1 MTYYVG
7 ARINFLTQRCW
18 PRQTWAISG
27 DTFDRYSDLNVNITS
42 CLYLELELIFIDK
55 VINRFKIKELTNIFD
70 VWASSILYYI
80 IEPFEDALTIY
91 IETCTL
97 HLYDES
103 SSVSIFRPERLSAW
117 MTRVYR
123 CCVLTSRKTS
133 RVIVSTASEQPRPL
147 FPAMWENLYQNHE
160 VISYLFCLRIA
171 VALCFARGSANP
183 RRVIHITKWNA
194 KWNFMKCLNTR

>member
-147 FPAMWENLYQNHE
+147 FPAMWENLS
-160 VISYLFCLRIA
+160 IKSWSDF
-171 VALCFARGSANP
+171 
-183 RRVIHITKWNA
+183 
-194 KWNFMKCLNTR
+194 